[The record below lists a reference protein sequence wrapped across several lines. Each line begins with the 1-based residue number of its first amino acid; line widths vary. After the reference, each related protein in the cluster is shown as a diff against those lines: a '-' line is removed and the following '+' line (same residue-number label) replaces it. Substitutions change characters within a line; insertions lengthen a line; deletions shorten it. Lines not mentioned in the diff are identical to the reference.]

1 MDHSTKT
8 FALSNGLQ
16 IVLTTLSNTEV
27 SHCALLIKAGTRNE
41 QIQQEGLAH
50 FIEHMLFK
58 GTRKRKSFHILNR
71 LEVVGGEL
79 NAFTSKEETC
89 IHASV
94 TTPHLE
100 RALELIS
107 DITFN
112 SVFNLKEIEKEKE
125 VVCDEIRSYLDNP
138 GEQIF
143 DDFESLVF
151 KKNPL
156 GNPILGTEQSV
167 KSFKQKDLIAFTR
180 KFYIPSN
187 MVLSIATSLNAE
199 KVIRQLE
206 HHFGKYRLAKVGER
220 PKPFKKYTAEKSSVK
235 KQSAQCHFIM
245 GTLAPSLY
253 QADRMTVALL
263 NNILGGPG
271 MNSKLNLG
279 VREKYGYTY
288 AIESGFNSYTDTG
301 MFHVYLATD
310 KKFLNK
316 SIDLAV
322 VEMKKLT
329 DNKIGSLQLSQYKQQ
344 LKGQLAL
351 AKENKSNVVIS
362 NARSLLNFKKVFT
375 LEDTYKKIEAVT
387 SSQLTEAAAKYLNA
401 KSRSYSSLLYESVG
415 HEQ

>member
-1 MDHSTKT
+1 MTKIIT
-8 FALSNGLQ
+8 LPNNLR
-16 IVLTTLSNTEV
+16 IVFTPLSNTEV
-27 SHCALLIKAGTRNE
+27 AHCALMIKAGTRHE
-41 QIQQEGLAH
+41 KAGKEGLAH

-58 GTRKRKSFHILNR
+58 GTSKRKSFHILNR

-89 IHASV
+89 IHASLPAV
-94 TTPHLE
+94 FTE
-100 RALELIS
+100 RALELIA
-107 DITFN
+107 DLAFN
-112 SVFNLKEIEKEKE
+112 SIFPLKELEKEKE

-143 DDFESLVF
+143 DDFEGIVF

-156 GNPILGTEQSV
+156 GNPILGTENSV
-167 KSFKQKDLIAFTR
+167 RNFKQKDLIAFTR

-187 MVLSIATSLNAE
+187 MVLSVASSLKAE

-206 HHFGKYRLAKVGER
+206 HHFGKYRLAKVGEK
-220 PKPFKKYTAEKSSVK
+220 PKPFKKYTAEKTAVK
-235 KQSAQCHFIM
+235 KHNAQCHFIM

-253 QADRMTVALL
+253 QADRMTVSLL

-322 VEMKKLT
+322 AEMKKLT
-329 DNKIGSLQLSQYKQQ
+329 DNKIGTLQLSQYKQQ

-362 NARSLLNFKKVFT
+362 NARSLLNFKKVTT
-375 LEDTYKKIEAVT
+375 LEDIYKKIDAVT
-387 SSQLTEAAAKYLNA
+387 SSQLVEAAAKYLNA
-401 KSRSYSSLLYESVG
+401 KSRSYSSLLYESVS
-415 HEQ
+415 HE

>member
-1 MDHSTKT
+1 MEHSTKT
-8 FALSNGLQ
+8 FALKNGLQ
-16 IVLTTLSNTEV
+16 LVLTSLSNTEV

-112 SVFNLKEIEKEKE
+112 SVFNSLEIEKEKE

-143 DDFESLVF
+143 DDFEGIVF

-156 GNPILGTEQSV
+156 GNPILGTENSV
-167 KSFKQKDLIAFTR
+167 RNFKQKDLIAFTR

-187 MVLSIATSLNAE
+187 MVLSVASSLKAE

-206 HHFGKYRLAKVGER
+206 HHFGKYRLSKVGEK
-220 PKPFKKYTAEKSSVK
+220 PKPFKKYTAEKTAVK
-235 KQSAQCHFIM
+235 KHNAQCHFIM

-253 QADRMTVALL
+253 QADRMTVSLL

-322 VEMKKLT
+322 AEMKKLT
-329 DNKIGSLQLSQYKQQ
+329 DNKIGTLQLSQYKQQ

-362 NARSLLNFKKVFT
+362 NARSLLNFKKVTT
-375 LEDTYKKIEAVT
+375 LEDIYKKIDAVT
-387 SSQLTEAAAKYLNA
+387 SSQLVEAAAKYLNA
-401 KSRSYSSLLYESVG
+401 KSRSYSSLLYESVS
-415 HEQ
+415 HE

>member
-8 FALSNGLQ
+8 LALSNGLK
-16 IVLTTLSNTEV
+16 IVLATLNNTEV

-41 QIQQEGLAH
+41 QIQKEGLAH

-71 LEVVGGEL
+71 LEIVGGEL

-94 TTPHLE
+94 TDFHLE

-112 SVFNLKEIEKEKE
+112 SVYNIREIEKEKE

-143 DDFESLVF
+143 DDFEGIVF

-156 GNPILGTEQSV
+156 GNPILGTEKSV

-180 KFYIPSN
+180 KFYLPSN
-187 MVLSIATSLNAE
+187 MVMSIATSLNAE

-206 HHFGKYRLAKVGER
+206 HHFGNYRLAKVGER
-220 PKPFKKYTAEKSSVK
+220 LKPFKKYTAEKAVIK
-235 KQSAQCHFIM
+235 KHSAQCHFIM
-245 GTLAPSLY
+245 GTVAPSLY

-310 KKFLNK
+310 KKYLNK
-316 SIDLAV
+316 SIDLAIA
-322 VEMKKLT
+322 EMKKLT
-329 DNKIGSLQLSQYKQQ
+329 DNKIGAIQLNQFKQQ

-362 NARSLLNFKKVFT
+362 NARSLLNFKKVT
-375 LEDTYKKIEAVT
+375 AIEDTYKKIDAVT
-387 SSQLTEAAAKYLNA
+387 SSQLMEASAKYLNA